1 MKKETRVTARDW
13 LRIDLVERAAAG
25 KMTASQVGHALLLSE
40 RQVRRLI
47 ATFREKGAEGLIHG
61 NRGRQSALRVQEAV
75 KEEVL
80 ALLRTQYAD
89 YNTSQLRDD
98 LEEFHGIKL
107 SYSTLYRWRQEAKL
121 PSPRHYR
128 AATHRSRRERAAQE
142 GLLLQADGSTHRW
155 LERRGPALTLIAYVD
170 DATGQIVGATFREQ
184 EDMVG
189 YLTVLQ
195 GICRERGIPVAL
207 YTDRHTLFG
216 ATPEDSKR
224 TILLNQ
230 TPSGHFAR
238 VLGALGIVRI
248 AAHSPQA
255 KGRVERLF
263 GTLQDRFTKEL
274 RRVQASTLAEANQC
288 LASYLPRFNARFGQ
302 PAANDTM
309 AYRPWTP
316 GLAPEQ
322 VFCFHYQRTAAKDN
336 TFPFGGLHLPIPAS
350 STRHHYARAK
360 VELLM
365 QLDGRLNVYYH
376 DELVATYEHAADVP
390 VRVDH
395 FVPAAPIQYAPTDLQ
410 ALVATPEVDAPTP
423 VHRPADN
430 HPWRRMPIGKAAR

>member
-1 MKKETRVTARDW
+1 MEKDTRVTARDW
-13 LRIDLVERAAAG
+13 VRIDLIERASTRS
-25 KMTASQVGHALLLSE
+25 MTALQVAQALLLTE

-47 ATFREKGAEGLIHG
+47 STFRKKGAEGLIHG
-61 NRGRQSALRVQEAV
+61 NRGRESVLRVQEAT
-75 KEEVL
+75 KKEVL
-80 ALLRTQYAD
+80 ALLSSQYAD
-89 YNTSQLRDD
+89 YNTSHLRDE

-121 PSPRHYR
+121 PSPRHHR
-128 AATHRSRRERAAQE
+128 AATHRTRRQRAEKE

-155 LERRGPALTLIAYVD
+155 LGHRGPALTLIAYVD

-189 YLTVLQ
+189 YLTVLRD
-195 GICRERGIPVAL
+195 ICHDRGIPVAL

-216 ATPEDSKR
+216 ATTEDSKR
-224 TILLNQ
+224 STLLEK

-238 VLGALGIVRI
+238 VLWALGIARI

-263 GTLQDRFTKEL
+263 STLQDRFTKEL

-288 LASYLPRFNARFGQ
+288 LASYLPRFNARFGRLATDET
-302 PAANDTM
+302 P
-309 AYRPWTP
+309 AYRPLTP

-322 VFCFHYQRTAAKDN
+322 VFCFRYQRTVAKDN
-336 TFPFGGLHLPIPAS
+336 TFPFGDLHLPIPAS

-360 VELLM
+360 VDLLM

-376 DELVATYEHAADVP
+376 DELVATYAHSADVP

-395 FVPAAPIQYAPTDLQ
+395 FVPAEDIRYAPTIIQ
-410 ALVATPEVDAPTP
+410 ALVATPEVEAPKV
-423 VHRPADN
+423 VHRPSDD
-430 HPWRRMPIGKAAR
+430 HPWRHMPIGKAAR